1 MESYQRANPQMK
13 NLREMIKR
21 HEGVETHAYKCS
33 QNKTTIGVGRNIDPD
48 GGIGLSEAE
57 LDYLLNND
65 INRCIGELS
74 GFVWFPDLN
83 EARQNAIIDMV
94 FNLGITRFK
103 GFKNAID
110 AMSKSDFET
119 AADEFYDSRWAKQVG
134 NRAIEICE
142 MIRKG

>member
-1 MESYQRANPQMK
+1 MK

-57 LDYLLNND
+57 IDYLLNND

-83 EARQNAIIDMV
+83 QERQNAIIDMV

-110 AMSKSDFET
+110 AMSKSDFDT

>member
-1 MESYQRANPQMK
+1 MK

-33 QNKTTIGVGRNIDPD
+33 QNKTTIGVGRNIDPN

-57 LDYLLNND
+57 IDYLLNND

-83 EARQNAIIDMV
+83 QERQNAIIDMV

-110 AMSKSDFET
+110 AMSKSDFDT

>member
-1 MESYQRANPQMK
+1 MK

-57 LDYLLNND
+57 IDYLLNND
-65 INRCIGELS
+65 INRCIDELS

-83 EARQNAIIDMV
+83 QERQNAIIDMV

-110 AMSKSDFET
+110 AMSKSDFDT

>member
-1 MESYQRANPQMK
+1 MK

-57 LDYLLNND
+57 IDYLLNND

-83 EARQNAIIDMV
+83 QERQNAIIDMV

>member
-1 MESYQRANPQMK
+1 MK
-13 NLREMIKR
+13 KLREMIKR

-57 LDYLLNND
+57 IDYLLNND

-74 GFVWFPDLN
+74 GFVWFPDLS

-103 GFKNAID
+103 GFKNAIA
-110 AMSKSDFET
+110 AMSKSDFDT

>member
-1 MESYQRANPQMK
+1 MK
-13 NLREMIKR
+13 KLREMIKR

-33 QNKTTIGVGRNIDPD
+33 QNKTTIGVGRNIDPN

-57 LDYLLNND
+57 IDYLLNND

-74 GFVWFPDLN
+74 AFVWFPDLS
-83 EARQNAIIDMV
+83 ETRQNAIIDMV

-103 GFKNAID
+103 GFKNAIT

>member
-1 MESYQRANPQMK
+1 MK
-13 NLREMIKR
+13 TLREMIKR

-57 LDYLLNND
+57 IDYLLNND

-83 EARQNAIIDMV
+83 QERQNAIIDMV

-110 AMSKSDFET
+110 AMSKSDFDT

>member
-1 MESYQRANPQMK
+1 MK
-13 NLREMIKR
+13 TLREMIKR

-57 LDYLLNND
+57 IDYLLNND

-83 EARQNAIIDMV
+83 QERQNAIIDMV

-103 GFKNAID
+103 GFKNAIA
-110 AMSKSDFET
+110 AMSKSDFDT

>member
-1 MESYQRANPQMK
+1 MK
-13 NLREMIKR
+13 TLREMIKR

-57 LDYLLNND
+57 IDYLLNND

-83 EARQNAIIDMV
+83 QERQNAIIDMV

-103 GFKNAID
+103 GFKNAIA

>member
-1 MESYQRANPQMK
+1 MK
-13 NLREMIKR
+13 KLREMIKR

-33 QNKTTIGVGRNIDPD
+33 QNKTTIGVGRNIDPN

-57 LDYLLNND
+57 IDYLLNND

-74 GFVWFPDLN
+74 GFVWFPDLS
-83 EARQNAIIDMV
+83 EARQNAMIDMV

-110 AMSKSDFET
+110 AMSISDFDT

-134 NRAIEICE
+134 NRAIEICD

>member
-57 LDYLLNND
+57 IDYLLNND

-83 EARQNAIIDMV
+83 QERQNAIIDMV

-110 AMSKSDFET
+110 AMSKSDFDT

>member
-1 MESYQRANPQMK
+1 MK

-57 LDYLLNND
+57 IDYLLNND

-83 EARQNAIIDMV
+83 QERQNAIIDMV

-110 AMSKSDFET
+110 AMAKSDFDT

>member
-1 MESYQRANPQMK
+1 MK
-13 NLREMIKR
+13 KLREMIKR
-21 HEGVETHAYKCS
+21 HEGVETHAYQCS

-57 LDYLLNND
+57 IDYLLNND

-74 GFVWFPDLN
+74 GFVWFPDLS

-103 GFKNAID
+103 GFKKAIN
-110 AMSKSDFET
+110 AMSKSDFNT
-119 AADEFYDSRWAKQVG
+119 AADEFYDSRWAVQVG
-134 NRAIEICE
+134 RRAIEVCE

>member
-1 MESYQRANPQMK
+1 MK
-13 NLREMIKR
+13 KLREMIKR

-33 QNKTTIGVGRNIDPD
+33 QNKTTIGVGRNIDPN

-57 LDYLLNND
+57 IDYLLNND

-74 GFVWFPDLN
+74 GFVWFPDLS
-83 EARQNAIIDMV
+83 EARQNAIVDMV

-103 GFKNAID
+103 GFKNAIT

>member
-1 MESYQRANPQMK
+1 VK

-33 QNKTTIGVGRNIDPD
+33 QSKITIGVGRNIDPN

-57 LDYLLNND
+57 IDYLLDND

-74 GFVWFPDLN
+74 GFVWFPDLSQ
-83 EARQNAIIDMV
+83 ARQNAMIDMV

-103 GFKNAID
+103 GFKNAIT
-110 AMSKSDFET
+110 AMSKYDFET